1 MSRFLKDY
9 INGYED
15 VIETVSEMSK
25 DQDVSFVESDF
36 KGINFDKITAQY
48 FLNNR
53 VGDATGEKKNQGS
66 YPGKSNDSVVEY
78 KNMDYF
84 VEFKNSMF
92 PKKKDL
98 YRKIRDSMLVY
109 LDIIDEK
116 LSYARE
122 NVGYILVFQKHEG
135 FNRFENELKNLA
147 KEKMEYGSIRTN
159 CKGLYFK
166 DVLFMSAEEFKK
178 FVCKSREETD

>member
-1 MSRFLKDY
+1 MSKLLKDY
-9 INGYED
+9 IDGYED
-15 VIETVSEMSK
+15 AIETVSEMSK

-36 KGINFDKITAQY
+36 KGINFDKVTAQY
-48 FLNNR
+48 FINNR
-53 VGDATGEKKNQGS
+53 AGDAEGEKKNKGS
-66 YPGKSNDSVVEY
+66 YPSKSNDSVVEY
-78 KNMDYF
+78 NNMDYF
-84 VEFKNSMF
+84 VEFKNSMY
-92 PKKKDL
+92 PKKKKL
-98 YRKIRDSMLVY
+98 YGKIRDSMLVY
-109 LDIIDEK
+109 LDIMDEK

-147 KEKMEYGSIRTN
+147 KQKMEYASIRTN

-178 FVCKSREETD
+178 FVCNNKEEL

>member
-1 MSRFLKDY
+1 MSRFFKDY

-25 DQDVSFVESDF
+25 DQDVPFVESDF

-122 NVGYILVFQKHEG
+122 NVGYILVFQKDKG
-135 FNRFENELKNLA
+135 FPKIENGLKNLA
-147 KEKMEYGSIRTN
+147 KQEMEYASISTN

-166 DVLFMSAEEFKK
+166 DVLFMSEEEFKK
-178 FVCKSREETD
+178 FVCKSREEID

>member
-1 MSRFLKDY
+1 MSKFLKDY
-9 INGYED
+9 IDGYED
-15 VIETVSEMSK
+15 VVETVSEMSK
-25 DQDVSFVESDF
+25 DQNVPFVESDF
-36 KGINFDKITAQY
+36 KGINFDKVTDQY
-48 FLNNR
+48 FIINR
-53 VGDATGEKKNQGS
+53 AGDAEGEKKNQGS
-66 YPGKSNDSVVEY
+66 YPSKSNDSVVEY

-98 YRKIRDSMLVY
+98 YGKIRDSMLVY
-109 LDIIDEK
+109 LDIMDEK

-122 NVGYILVFQKHEG
+122 NVGYILVFQKDKG
-135 FNRFENELKNLA
+135 FPKIENGLKNLA
-147 KEKMEYGSIRTN
+147 KQKMEYASIRTN

-178 FVCKSREETD
+178 FVCKNKEEL

>member
-1 MSRFLKDY
+1 MSKLLKDY
-9 INGYED
+9 IDGYED

-25 DQDVSFVESDF
+25 DQDVPFVESDF

-48 FLNNR
+48 FINNR
-53 VGDATGEKKNQGS
+53 IGDAKGEKKNKGS

-84 VEFKNSMF
+84 VEFKNSMY
-92 PKKKDL
+92 PKKKEL
-98 YRKIRDSMLVY
+98 YGKIRDSMLVY

-122 NVGYILVFQKHEG
+122 NVGYILVFQIDKG
-135 FNRFENELKNLA
+135 FPKIEKGIRNLA
-147 KEKMEYGSIRTN
+147 KQEMEYASIRTN

-166 DVLFMSAEEFKK
+166 DVLFMSAEEFEK
-178 FVCKSREETD
+178 FVCKSREEID

>member
-1 MSRFLKDY
+1 MSKLLKDY
-9 INGYED
+9 IDGYED

-25 DQDVSFVESDF
+25 DQDVPFVESDF

-53 VGDATGEKKNQGS
+53 IGDATGKKKNKGS
-66 YPGKSNDSVVEY
+66 YPCKSNDSVVEY

-84 VEFKNSMF
+84 VEFKNSMY
-92 PKKKDL
+92 PRKKEL
-98 YRKIRDSMLVY
+98 YGKIRDSMLVY

-122 NVGYILVFQKHEG
+122 NVGYILVFQKDKG
-135 FNRFENELKNLA
+135 FNIYENDLINLA
-147 KEKMEYGSIRTN
+147 KQKMEYASIRTN

-178 FVCKSREETD
+178 FVCKNREGID

>member
-9 INGYED
+9 IDGYED
-15 VIETVSEMSK
+15 FVETVSEMSK
-25 DQDVSFVESDF
+25 DQDVPFVESDF
-36 KGINFDKITAQY
+36 KGINFDKVTAQY
-48 FLNNR
+48 FINNR
-53 VGDATGEKKNQGS
+53 VGDAKRKRKNKVS
-66 YPGKSNDSVVEY
+66 YPSKSNDSVVEY
-78 KNMDYF
+78 NNMDYF
-84 VEFKNSMF
+84 VEFKNSMY

-98 YRKIRDSMLVY
+98 YGKIRDSMLVY

-178 FVCKSREETD
+178 FVCKSREEL

>member
-1 MSRFLKDY
+1 MSKFLKDY

-25 DQDVSFVESDF
+25 DQDVPFVESDF

-48 FLNNR
+48 FINNR
-53 VGDATGEKKNQGS
+53 IGDATGEKKNQGS

-84 VEFKNSMF
+84 VEFKNTMD
-92 PKKKDL
+92 PRKKEL
-98 YRKIRDSMLVY
+98 YGKIRDSMLVY

-122 NVGYILVFQKHEG
+122 NVGYILVFQIDKG
-135 FNRFENELKNLA
+135 FPKIEKGIRNLA
-147 KEKMEYGSIRTN
+147 KQEMEYASIRTN

-166 DVLFMSAEEFKK
+166 DVLFMSAEEFEK
-178 FVCKSREETD
+178 FVCKSGEEID

>member
-1 MSRFLKDY
+1 MSKLLKDY
-9 INGYED
+9 IDGYED

-25 DQDVSFVESDF
+25 DQDVPFVESDF

-48 FLNNR
+48 FINNR
-53 VGDATGEKKNQGS
+53 IGNAKGEKKNKGS
-66 YPGKSNDSVVEY
+66 YPSKSNDSVVEY

-84 VEFKNSMF
+84 VEFKNAMD

-98 YRKIRDSMLVY
+98 YGKIRDSMLVY
-109 LDIIDEK
+109 LDIMDEK

-122 NVGYILVFQKHEG
+122 NVGYILVFQKDKG
-135 FNRFENELKNLA
+135 FPKIENGLKNLA
-147 KEKMEYGSIRTN
+147 KQEMEYASIRTN

>member
-1 MSRFLKDY
+1 MSKFLKDY

-25 DQDVSFVESDF
+25 DQDVPFVESDF

-48 FLNNR
+48 FINNR
-53 VGDATGEKKNQGS
+53 IGDATGEKKNQGS

-84 VEFKNSMF
+84 VEFKNTMD
-92 PKKKDL
+92 PRKKEL
-98 YRKIRDSMLVY
+98 YGKIRDSMLVY
-109 LDIIDEK
+109 LDIMDEK

-166 DVLFMSAEEFKK
+166 DVLFMSAEEFKNV
-178 FVCKSREETD
+178 VCKSREEID

>member
-1 MSRFLKDY
+1 MSKLLKDY
-9 INGYED
+9 IDGYED
-15 VIETVSEMSK
+15 FVETVSEMSK
-25 DQDVSFVESDF
+25 DQDVPFVESNF

-53 VGDATGEKKNQGS
+53 VGYAKGERKNKVS
-66 YPGKSNDSVVEY
+66 YPSKSNDSVVEY

-84 VEFKNSMF
+84 VEFKNSMY
-92 PKKKDL
+92 PRKKDL
-98 YRKIRDSMLVY
+98 YGKIRESMLVY
-109 LDIIDEK
+109 LDIMDEK

-147 KEKMEYGSIRTN
+147 KEKMEYASIRTN

-178 FVCKSREETD
+178 FVCKSREEL

>member
-25 DQDVSFVESDF
+25 DQDVPFVESDF

-48 FLNNR
+48 FINNR
-53 VGDATGEKKNQGS
+53 IGKGEKKNKGS
-66 YPGKSNDSVVEY
+66 YPCKSNDSVVEY

-84 VEFKNSMF
+84 VEFKNSMD
-92 PKKKDL
+92 PRKKEL
-98 YRKIRDSMLVY
+98 YGKIRDSMLVY

-122 NVGYILVFQKHEG
+122 NVGYILVFQIDKG
-135 FNRFENELKNLA
+135 FPKIEKGIRNLA
-147 KEKMEYGSIRTN
+147 KQEMEYASIRTN

-166 DVLFMSAEEFKK
+166 DVLFMSAEEFEK
-178 FVCKSREETD
+178 FVCKSGEEID